1 MLSSSNFRM
10 RAAQELNEIRNEV
23 LDLATDRDVY
33 WKVQREVIQQNV
45 RLLTTR
51 SPFLD
56 MLNDAYAHATAS
68 RIRRLVDHDYRAVS
82 LRRLIEE
89 LAQYPDLLAGKMS
102 LDDLKQH
109 LAELDGTCKKVKDY
123 VDKFVAHHDRSRSV
137 PVPTHRELNEAVDTL
152 IATFRKY
159 YALINDTDIDV
170 VVSYLEDPLSIFR
183 FAWMDTPERPTGSW

>member
-56 MLNDAYAHATAS
+56 MLNDTYAHATAS

-89 LAQYPDLLAGKMS
+89 LAQ
-102 LDDLKQH
+102 
-109 LAELDGTCKKVKDY
+109 
-123 VDKFVAHHDRSRSV
+123 V
-137 PVPTHRELNEAVDTL
+137 P
-152 IATFRKY
+152 
-159 YALINDTDIDV
+159 
-170 VVSYLEDPLSIFR
+170 
-183 FAWMDTPERPTGSW
+183 

>member
-33 WKVQREVIQQNV
+33 WRVQREVIQQNH

-51 SPFLD
+51 SPFLH

-68 RIRRLVDHDYRAVS
+68 RIRRLVDHDTRAVS
-82 LRRLIEE
+82 LRGLIKE
-89 LAQYPDLLAGKMS
+89 LAQYPDLLVGKLS
-102 LDDLKQH
+102 VDDLKQH
-109 LAELDGTCKKVKDY
+109 LAELDRTCKQVKDY
-123 VDKFVAHHDRSRSV
+123 VDQFVAHHDRSSSV
-137 PVPTHRELNEAVDTL
+137 VVPTHRELNEAVDTL

-183 FAWMDTPERPTGSW
+183 FAWIGTPDRAMSS

>member
-1 MLSSSNFRM
+1 
-10 RAAQELNEIRNEV
+10 
-23 LDLATDRDVY
+23 
-33 WKVQREVIQQNV
+33 
-45 RLLTTR
+45 
-51 SPFLD
+51 
-56 MLNDAYAHATAS
+56 
-68 RIRRLVDHDYRAVS
+68 
-82 LRRLIEE
+82 
-89 LAQYPDLLAGKMS
+89 MS